1 MKQILFRVVCDYA
14 NNQYQIK
21 ACEDGTQYD
30 RYNCLCRSVSE
41 VMLKTFQITRDL
53 RLHNEKAVFHYE

>member
-1 MKQILFRVVCDYA
+1 MKTIEFKVVCDYT

-21 ACEDGTQYD
+21 AADAGTQYE

-53 RLHNEKAVFHYE
+53 RLHSEKAVFHYE